1 MEALKR
7 SHPLKRL
14 AQWILRHELEVANK
28 HYLRIMRE
36 RDTVRAEL
44 NDTYKELLHER
55 RRLR

>member
-14 AQWILRHELEVANK
+14 AQWILRYELEAAHKN
-28 HYLRIMRE
+28 YLRIMRE
-36 RDTVRAEL
+36 RDTVRNEL

>member
-14 AQWILRHELEVANK
+14 AQWILRHELEVAHK
-28 HYLRIMRE
+28 HYMRIMRE
-36 RDTVRAEL
+36 RDTVRNEL

-55 RRLR
+55 KRLR